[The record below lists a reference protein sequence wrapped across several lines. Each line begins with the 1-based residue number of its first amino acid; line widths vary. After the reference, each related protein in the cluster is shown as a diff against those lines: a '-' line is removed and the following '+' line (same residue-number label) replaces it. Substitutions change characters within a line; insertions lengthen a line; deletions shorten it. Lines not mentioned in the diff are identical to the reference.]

1 MNYFIEDGSPAPYFT
16 EGKWIIPIVVSSS
29 IAPNQL
35 TNPPAVNYETI
46 KLEVESYEVT
56 QNDLEALAVP
66 YNIDPSVLSAE
77 ILRNLYHIQMQ
88 KDTAVTGETPRQYSL
103 RKAIEHR
110 VSAIESDEISDDAVS
125 NALLT
130 LLGSLNSRV
139 TALENLNQVNN

>member
-66 YNIDPSVLSAE
+66 YNIDSSVLSAE

>member
-66 YNIDPSVLSAE
+66 YNIDSSVLSAE
-77 ILRNLYHIQMQ
+77 ILRNLYHIQMRN
-88 KDTAVTGETPRQYSL
+88 DTAVTGETPRQYSL